1 MKIEVGSVIN
11 ELRIK
16 QNLTREELA
25 KDICEPITL
34 LDYERSISSPTIDEL
49 GLLADKLKV
58 DLSYFFTTKNEPIY
72 NYIETIKLLINRY
85 KRTRNYEAIY
95 EIVQKEM
102 ATAPEKSISF
112 YQFLK
117 WHEGMSFFYLFK
129 NKQMAIDLLN
139 EAIQITMGKR
149 VILHQQEIE
158 VLNSIG
164 IIHFKT
170 KDYDEAIIIFNE
182 ALEFIENIPHVNQE
196 GTILVKIIHG
206 LAQTLTEL
214 HCYQESLNYTL
225 KGINICNSIES
236 LYLFAELHFLTGKN
250 LIHLQQQNEGL
261 QYLNHSRTIFSIQKN
276 EEYVQI
282 VDHELERILQS
293 ILVLN

>member
-1 MKIEVGSVIN
+1 MKIEVGSVIH

-25 KDICEPITL
+25 KDICEPNIL
-34 LDYERSISSPTIDEL
+34 LDYERSITSPTIDEL
-49 GLLADKLKV
+49 ALFADKLKV
-58 DLSYFFTTKNEPIY
+58 DLPYFFTTKNEPIY
-72 NYIETIKLLINRY
+72 NYIETIKLLINKYR
-85 KRTRNYEAIY
+85 RTRNYEAIY

-117 WHEGMSFFYLFK
+117 WHEGIAFFYLY
-129 NKQMAIDLLN
+129 NDKQKAIELLN
-139 EAIQITMGKR
+139 EAIRITMGKR
-149 VILHQQEIE
+149 VILHQQEIA

-170 KDYDEAIIIFNE
+170 KNYEEAITIFNE

-196 GTILVKIIHG
+196 GTIIVKIIHG

-214 HCYQESLNYTL
+214 HYYQESLNYTL

-236 LYLFAELHFLTGKN
+236 LYLYAELHLLTGKN
-250 LIHLQQQNEGL
+250 LFNLQQPDEGL
-261 QYLNHSRTIFSIQKN
+261 QYINQAKNIFSLQRN
-276 EEYVQI
+276 EEFVQI
-282 VDHELERILQS
+282 VEDELESILQF
-293 ILVLN
+293 I